1 MFPPARV
8 GHRRPVVGAKEE
20 EVPDGAK
27 EEEDPDGNRVVR
39 DGIREA
45 LDGIPVDPDGTR
57 VVRDGIWV
65 DPDGTREDPVGAKEV
80 WEEAGPT
87 VAVTPNRTATC
98 SPSARDGPLLDLL
111 VGLRALLPGHRV
123 VLDGPEVAA
132 DGAREEVLAGRA
144 HLDGARVAAKDG
156 LELELE
162 RDGAP
167 PDTVAE
173 RVGLLED
180 MEVEMDGLLVEASE
194 DFLADGAPVDPAD
207 GRAGKG

>member
-27 EEEDPDGNRVVR
+27 AEDPDGNRVVR

-45 LDGIPVDPDGTR
+45 LDGIPADPDGTR
-57 VVRDGIWV
+57 VDRDGIWV

-80 WEEAGPT
+80 WEEAGPM

-98 SPSARDGPLLDLL
+98 SPSARDGP
-111 VGLRALLPGHRV
+111 LRALLPGHRV

-132 DGAREEVLAGRA
+132 DGAREEVPAGRA

-173 RVGLLED
+173 RVGLLE
-180 MEVEMDGLLVEASE
+180 VQ
-194 DFLADGAPVDPAD
+194 
-207 GRAGKG
+207 

>member
-1 MFPPARV
+1 MYPPARV

-27 EEEDPDGNRVVR
+27 AEDPDGNRVVR

-80 WEEAGPT
+80 WEEAGPM

-98 SPSARDGPLLDLL
+98 SPSARDGPLRDLL

-132 DGAREEVLAGRA
+132 DGAREEVPAGRA

-180 MEVEMDGLLVEASE
+180 MEVEMDGLLEEASE

>member
-1 MFPPARV
+1 MVILYQLFHPPDPPELHPPESPPMLPPEDHPFPPPYPPEDQPFPLPYPAV
-8 GHRRPVVGAKEE
+8 LHPFPAPA
-20 EVPDGAK
+20 PDHPWLPP
-27 EEEDPDGNRVVR
+27 ELHPDELGQP
-39 DGIREA
+39 A
-45 LDGIPVDPDGTR
+45 LP
-57 VVRDGIWV
+57 
-65 DPDGTREDPVGAKEV
+65 
-80 WEEAGPT
+80 
-87 VAVTPNRTATC
+87 
-98 SPSARDGPLLDLL
+98 PLL
-111 VGLRALLPGHRV
+111 HRV